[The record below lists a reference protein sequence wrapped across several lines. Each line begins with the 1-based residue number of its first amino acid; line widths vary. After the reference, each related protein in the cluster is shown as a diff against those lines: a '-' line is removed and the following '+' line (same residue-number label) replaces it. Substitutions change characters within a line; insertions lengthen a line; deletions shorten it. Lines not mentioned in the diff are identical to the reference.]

1 MFHLRFILNLFIL
14 SFLIMGSSG
23 IFSQELDINKTDLK
37 NKLESILPD
46 TVNIVSIEETNIEG
60 YFEISFEGIE
70 PLYVSMDG
78 KYLISG
84 DIYQITKEGLV
95 NESESR
101 RSFQRKIALSKQ
113 KASEFITFEPKFVEH
128 QIFVFTDVD
137 CGYCRQFHKQIEDYL
152 ALGIQV
158 NYLAFPRE
166 GIGSKSF
173 NKTVSAWCSDDP
185 NAALT
190 LLKLG
195 GQIKENICKDNPV
208 ERHFLLG
215 SSFGVSGT
223 PSIVTSNGK
232 LIPGYLPPKELVG
245 LLDS

>member
-137 CGYCRQFHKQIEDYL
+137 CGYCRQFHREIDDFL
-152 ALGIQV
+152 SLGIQV
-158 NYLAFPRE
+158 NYLAFPRT
-166 GIGSKSF
+166 GMDSLSF
-173 NKTVSAWCSDDP
+173 NKIASAWCSDDP
-185 NAALT
+185 NSSLT
-190 LLKLG
+190 LLKQG
-195 GQIKENICKDNPV
+195 GQIRENICPENPV
-208 ERHFLLG
+208 ERHFNLG
-215 SSFGVSGT
+215 GSFGVSGT
-223 PSIVTSNGK
+223 PSIVTSEGK
-232 LIPGYLPPKELVG
+232 LIPGYLPADELIR
-245 LLDS
+245 LLGS